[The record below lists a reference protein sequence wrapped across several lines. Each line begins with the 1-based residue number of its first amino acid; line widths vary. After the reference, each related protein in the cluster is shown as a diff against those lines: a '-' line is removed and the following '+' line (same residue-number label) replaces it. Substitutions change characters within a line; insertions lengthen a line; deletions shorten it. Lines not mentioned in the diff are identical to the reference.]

1 MLDFTFTANKFDVLS
16 GSTLEVNGTLD
27 MNGSELVLDADADTS
42 ITADTDD
49 TIHFKIGGNDRITFT
64 TGVID
69 LKNDGSQSQL
79 RLYCESSNA
88 HYVVAQALF
97 HADFLLVCNHIA
109 KCGINSCCIFG
120 RNINK

>member
-1 MLDFTFTANKFDVLS
+1 M
-16 GSTLEVNGTLD
+16 NGT
-27 MNGSELVLDADADTS
+27 ELILDADADTS

-69 LKNDGSQSQL
+69 LKNDGAQSQL

-88 HYVVAQALF
+88 HYVAVQTCSRRF
-97 HADFLLVCNHIA
+97 FWWHVITFFKCRQLLLL
-109 KCGINSCCIFG
+109 
-120 RNINK
+120 